1 VTTTNDHQP
10 THGSYAVEQH
20 GVDTIPDAERGSRP
34 RDLVAI
40 LWGGNLAFSVVVFGW
55 LAILYGLS
63 WWGAVSA
70 ILVGTFVG
78 SVAVTPLA
86 LLGYRSG
93 SNNSVSSGAYF
104 GVRGRLV
111 ASAIGLLLCLGYIA
125 LTVWTGGEAV
135 VTAIARV
142 MSTQASDLGYALGF
156 FAITVV
162 VVVVA
167 VYGFDWL
174 VLLNTWIVPVVGG
187 TMVLTVVAFAG
198 TFDASYA
205 GTPDQYALGSFWPTW
220 LLAALTAG
228 VAGPISYVTL
238 TGDWTRYISPD
249 RHSRRSLLMGT
260 WLGMFVGL
268 AVPTLFGAFVSVVAF
283 DPNSVVAGLVTGSP
297 GWLLVPVVATGII
310 GSLGQGGLNLY
321 SMGLDLDAILPRL
334 SRTQATFIVGL
345 IAIGLVFLG
354 KFVWS
359 AEDAVTTYV
368 LVLTSLAT
376 PWAVITMIGFWQT
389 RGRFDEPSLQVFN
402 RRERGGAYWFTH
414 GWNIDAVVAWAAGSA
429 VGVLSNSTT
438 SFEGPVAHW
447 LGGLD
452 ASVVTSAVTGGLLY
466 VVLVAV
472 RPHAHAPRRTAVT
485 PPVDT
490 VIPDG
495 GTS

>member
-1 VTTTNDHQP
+1 M
-10 THGSYAVEQH
+10 GSYAVEQH
-20 GVDTIPDAERGSRP
+20 GVDTIPDAERTSGP

-142 MSTQASDLGYALGF
+142 MSTQASDTGYAIGF
-156 FAITVV
+156 LAITLV

-167 VYGFDWL
+167 IYGFDWL
-174 VLLNTWIVPVVGG
+174 VLLNKWIVPVVGG
-187 TMVLTVVAFAG
+187 TMILTVVAFAG
-198 TFDASYA
+198 SFDASYA

-238 TGDWTRYISPD
+238 TGDWTRYISPH
-249 RHSRRSLLMGT
+249 RHSRRSLLDGYLARDVRRAGRADPVRRLH
-260 WLGMFVGL
+260 LGRGV
-268 AVPTLFGAFVSVVAF
+268 
-283 DPNSVVAGLVTGSP
+283 
-297 GWLLVPVVATGII
+297 
-310 GSLGQGGLNLY
+310 
-321 SMGLDLDAILPRL
+321 R
-334 SRTQATFIVGL
+334 SRQ
-345 IAIGLVFLG
+345 
-354 KFVWS
+354 
-359 AEDAVTTYV
+359 
-368 LVLTSLAT
+368 
-376 PWAVITMIGFWQT
+376 
-389 RGRFDEPSLQVFN
+389 
-402 RRERGGAYWFTH
+402 RGGR
-414 GWNIDAVVAWAAGSA
+414 AWSRAARAGCWSRSSRRASSAAWVRAASTSTAWVSTWTRSCPGSA
-429 VGVLSNSTT
+429 
-438 SFEGPVAHW
+438 
-447 LGGLD
+447 
-452 ASVVTSAVTGGLLY
+452 
-466 VVLVAV
+466 
-472 RPHAHAPRRTAVT
+472 APR
-485 PPVDT
+485 PPSSS
-490 VIPDG
+490 G
-495 GTS
+495 